1 VWPTR
6 EIGIDK
12 METAGMTSSTKRF
25 QRRQFLKLGSLAV
38 ASVAITMRAAQF
50 ALAAQP
56 HLEESDATAQSLGY
70 KHDAATADKAK
81 FPKYKAGEACASCQL
96 YQGKA
101 GDAWG
106 GCPIFAG
113 KDVNAK
119 GWCSAYV
126 KKA

>member
-1 VWPTR
+1 
-6 EIGIDK
+6 
-12 METAGMTSSTKRF
+12 MTSNPKHF
-25 QRRQFLKLGSLAV
+25 QRRTFLKLGSLAV
-38 ASVAITMRAAQF
+38 ASIAISTRTF
-50 ALAAQP
+50 TSALAAQS

-70 KHDAATADKAK
+70 KHDAAKADKAK
-81 FPKYKAGEACASCQL
+81 FPAYKAGDVCAGCQL

-101 GDAWG
+101 GESWG

-126 KKA
+126 KKS